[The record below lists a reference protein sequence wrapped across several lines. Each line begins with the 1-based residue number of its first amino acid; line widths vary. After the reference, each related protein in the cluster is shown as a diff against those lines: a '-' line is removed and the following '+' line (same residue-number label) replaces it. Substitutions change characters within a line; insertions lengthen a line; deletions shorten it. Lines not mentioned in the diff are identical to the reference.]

1 MEKIKFG
8 NFNVIIHNENWLY
21 WAEVEDLPGCFTQAE
36 TKQEL
41 FKNLKEAI
49 ASYIISLQK
58 DLIFS
63 DFNQKQEK
71 YA

>member
-8 NFNVIIHNENWLY
+8 NFNVIVHNEDWLY

-36 TKQEL
+36 NKQEL

-58 DLIFS
+58 DLVFS
-63 DFNQKQEK
+63 DFNQKQEE

>member
-49 ASYIISLQK
+49 ASYLIS
-58 DLIFS
+58 
-63 DFNQKQEK
+63 
-71 YA
+71 